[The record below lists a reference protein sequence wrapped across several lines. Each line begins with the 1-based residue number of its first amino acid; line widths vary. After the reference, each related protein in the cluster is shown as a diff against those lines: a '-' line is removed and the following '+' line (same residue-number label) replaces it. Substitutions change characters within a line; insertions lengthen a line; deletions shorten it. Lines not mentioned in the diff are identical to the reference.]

1 MRRRFCYIEKMR
13 ESNKREVPEV
23 RQKGS
28 CMGQKKVLD
37 WQYYS
42 ETAIRSV
49 AEGCVLLRNEGQVL
63 PLKKKEKVAVFGRI
77 QVDYYKSG
85 TGSGG
90 MVNVSHVVGI
100 TEALTESGAVEVNRE
115 LVKVYEDWCME
126 HPFDLGT
133 GWGAEP
139 WSQKEMELSDA
150 LCEKVAAESETA
162 LVILGRTAGEDQDNR
177 AEKGAYFLSDAEE
190 DMLRQVRKYFKKMVV
205 LLNVGGIIDMKFVT
219 EYTPEAVLYVWQG
232 GMLGGVGTAQV
243 LTGQV
248 SPSGKLPDTIAYSIE
263 DYPSHP
269 YFGDRERN
277 FYSEDIYVGYRY
289 FETFAKEKVMYP
301 FGFGLSYTTFSMETK
316 SVSVNKEGVTLEV
329 AVTNTGNV
337 AGKEVVQVY
346 CEAPQGVLGKPA
358 RVLCGYEKTK
368 ELAPQETQV
377 LTVAVKTEEFASF
390 DDLGKTGHKSCFVLE
405 AGEYVFYVGADVRS
419 AKKAAST
426 NVPETC
432 VVSEHEQVLA
442 PERSFPRMVPE
453 KNGDGYCVKFE
464 EVPAVEP
471 QEEARRKA
479 RMPKELAYTGDKG
492 IKLADV
498 ADGKATMDAFIAQF
512 SDENLAC
519 IIRGEGMSSPKVTP
533 GTASTFGGVTE
544 ELAAFGIP
552 CGCCADGPAG
562 IRMDCGTK
570 AFSIPNGTLLAST
583 FNKELI
589 YELFTCFGLEAAYHK
604 VDCML
609 GPGMNLHRHPLNGR
623 NFEYFSE
630 DPYLTGTMAT
640 AELKGFHSAGV
651 TGTIKHFCG
660 NDQESG
666 RHTTDSV
673 ISERALRE
681 IYLKCFEIAVKE
693 GKAKTVMTTYG
704 SLNGVW
710 TAGNYDLA
718 TAILR
723 DDWGFEG
730 MVMTDW
736 WAAINRRNNPVDKR
750 DFAALAMSQND
761 VYMVCS
767 DSLTNDDNV
776 MEALADGSL
785 TRGELQRNAA
795 NICRFLLSTHALK
808 RLCGTED
815 EIARKNYPEEEDEDG
830 ANESYTYDL
839 KEYLEIDMTGV
850 SSKKGGHY
858 TFMLNLEERAKYR
871 FGITGSSKASEL
883 AQMPVTLYFMGTV
896 MDTFTW
902 HGTGGEPVTFTG
914 EYFMT
919 FMPTRVRIAFAQS
932 GIDFHKIV
940 FEKVQ

>member
-1 MRRRFCYIEKMR
+1 
-13 ESNKREVPEV
+13 
-23 RQKGS
+23 
-28 CMGQKKVLD
+28 MGQKKVLD
-37 WQYYS
+37 WQKYS
-42 ETAIRSV
+42 DVAVASV
-49 AEGCVLLRNEGQVL
+49 SEGCVLLRNEEKVL
-63 PLKKKEKVAVFGRI
+63 PFRKGEKVAVFGRI
-77 QVDYYKSG
+77 QLDYYKSG

-90 MVNVSHVVGI
+90 MVNVSRVVGI
-100 TEALTESGAVEVNRE
+100 TEGLIESGAVEVNRN
-115 LVKVYEDWCME
+115 LLKVYEDWCME
-126 HPFDLGT
+126 NPFDLGT

-139 WSQKEMELSDA
+139 WSQKEMPLSDE
-150 LCEKVAAESETA
+150 LCEKTAAESEVA

-177 AEKGAYFLSDAEE
+177 VEKGAYFLSDGE
-190 DMLRQVRKYFKKMVV
+190 DEMLAKVRKHFTKMVV
-205 LLNVGGIIDMKFVT
+205 LLNVGGLIDMSFVIKY
-219 EYTPEAVLYVWQG
+219 EPEAVLYGWQG
-232 GMLGGVGTAQV
+232 GMLGGTGTAQV

-248 SPSGKLPDTIAYSIE
+248 SPSGKLPDTIAYAIE

-269 YFGDRERN
+269 YFGSRERN
-277 FYSEDIYVGYRY
+277 FYCEDIYVGYRY
-289 FETFAKEKVMYP
+289 FETFAKDKVMYP
-301 FGFGLSYTTFSMETK
+301 FGFGLSYTTFSLETELVA
-316 SVSVNKEGVTLEV
+316 SSAAGVDIEV
-329 AVTNTGNV
+329 LVTNTGDV

-346 CEAPQGVLGKPA
+346 VEAPQGLLGKPA
-358 RVLCGYEKTK
+358 RVLCGYGKTK
-368 ELAPQETQV
+368 NLAPQETEQV
-377 LTVAVKTEEFASF
+377 SLVIKEEDMASF
-390 DDLGKTGHKSCFVLE
+390 DDTGKTGYQSCFVME
-405 AGEYVFYVGADVRS
+405 AGNYNIYIGTDVRS
-419 AKKAAST
+419 AELVAT
-426 NVPETC
+426 VTVPETY

-442 PERSFPRMVPE
+442 PDCSFQRMVPE
-453 KNGDGYCVKFE
+453 VNGDGYVVKFE

-471 QEEARRKA
+471 QDTVRRTE
-479 RMPKELAYTGDKG
+479 RMPEEITYTGDKG

-498 ADGKATMDAFIAQF
+498 ADGKASMDEFIAQF

-533 GTASTFGGVTE
+533 GTASTFGGVTD

-552 CGCCADGPAG
+552 CACCADGPAG

-630 DPYLTGTMAT
+630 DPYLTGTMAA

-666 RHTTDSV
+666 RHTSDSV

-681 IYLKCFEIAVKE
+681 IYLKCFEIAVKD
-693 GKAKTVMTTYG
+693 GKAPTIMTTYG

-723 DDWGFEG
+723 DDWGFDG

-736 WAAINRRNNPVDKR
+736 WAAINRRNQPVDKR
-750 DFAALAMSQND
+750 DFAAMAMSQND
-761 VYMVCS
+761 VYMVCT
-767 DSLTNDDNV
+767 DSLTHDDNV

-785 TRGELQRNAA
+785 QRAELQRNAA
-795 NICRFLLSTHALK
+795 NICRFILSTHALK
-808 RLCGTED
+808 RLMGTDDEIERINYQAED
-815 EIARKNYPEEEDEDG
+815 EEDG
-830 ANESYTYDL
+830 SGESSTYNLDDS
-839 KEYLEIDMTGV
+839 LEIDMTGV
-850 SSKKGGHY
+850 QSKKGGSY
-858 TFMLNLEERAKYR
+858 TFMLNLKAPTKYR
-871 FGITGSSKASEL
+871 FTFTASSRASEL

-896 MDTFTW
+896 HDTFTW
-902 HGTGGEPVTFTG
+902 HGTDGEPVSFTG
-914 EYFMT
+914 EYMLT
-919 FMPTRVRIAFAQS
+919 FLPTRVRLAFGQS

-940 FEKVQ
+940 IEKVK

>member
-1 MRRRFCYIEKMR
+1 
-13 ESNKREVPEV
+13 
-23 RQKGS
+23 
-28 CMGQKKVLD
+28 MGQKKVLD
-37 WQYYS
+37 WKHYS
-42 ETAIRSV
+42 ETAVASV
-49 AEGCVLLRNEGQVL
+49 AEGCVLLRNENNVL
-63 PLKKKEKVAVFGRI
+63 PFARGEKVAVFGRI
-77 QVDYYKSG
+77 QLDYYKSG

-100 TEALTESGAVEVNRE
+100 TEGLIDSGAVEVNRE
-115 LVKVYEDWCME
+115 LLAVYEEWCME
-126 HPFDLGT
+126 HPFDLGS

-150 LCEKVAAESETA
+150 LCEKIAAESEVA

-177 AEKGAYFLSDAEE
+177 AEKGAYFLSDEE
-190 DMLRQVRKYFKKMVV
+190 DAMLSQVRKYFKKMVV
-205 LLNVGGIIDMKFVT
+205 LLNVGGLIDMSFVT
-219 EYTPEAVLYVWQG
+219 KYEPEAVLYGWQG
-232 GMLGGVGTAQV
+232 GMLGGTGTAQV

-248 SPSGKLPDTIAYSIE
+248 NPSGKLPDTIAYTIE

-269 YFGDRERN
+269 YFGSRERN
-277 FYSEDIYVGYRY
+277 FYTEDIYVGYRY
-289 FETFAKEKVMYP
+289 FETFAKDKVMYP
-301 FGFGLSYTTFSMETK
+301 FGFGLSYTTFSMETRA
-316 SVSVNKEGVTLEV
+316 VSATKEGVTLEV
-329 AVTNTGNV
+329 AVTNTGDV

-346 CEAPQGVLGKPA
+346 CEAPQGLLGKPA

-377 LTVAVKTEEFASF
+377 LTVTVKTEDIASF
-390 DDLGKTGHKSCFVLE
+390 DDFGKTGHKSCFVLE
-405 AGEYVFYVGADVRS
+405 AGEYNFYVGADVRS
-419 AKKAAST
+419 AKKSAST
-426 NVPETC
+426 NVPETY

-453 KNGDGYCVKFE
+453 VSGDGYVVKFE

-471 QEEARRKA
+471 QDEVRRKE
-479 RMPKELAYTGDKG
+479 RMPKELAYTDDKG

-498 ADGKATMDAFIAQF
+498 ADGKASMDAFIAQF

-570 AFSIPNGTLLAST
+570 AFSIPNGTLIAST

-630 DPYLTGTMAT
+630 DPYLTGTMA
-640 AELKGFHSAGV
+640 ASELKGFHSAGV
-651 TGTIKHFCG
+651 TGTIKHFAG

-681 IYLKCFEIAVKE
+681 VYLKCFEYAVKD
-693 GKAKTVMTTYG
+693 GKAPTIMTTYG

-723 DDWGFEG
+723 DDWGFDG

-736 WAAINRRNNPVDKR
+736 WAAINRRNQPADRN
-750 DFAALAMSQND
+750 DFAAMAMSQND

-767 DSLTNDDNV
+767 DSLTHDDNV

-785 TRGELQRNAA
+785 SRAELQRNAA
-795 NICRFLLSTHALK
+795 NVCRFIMTTHAMK
-808 RLCGTED
+808 RLCGTDDVIER
-815 EIARKNYPEEEDEDG
+815 INYPEEEEDDG
-830 ANESYTYDL
+830 ASESCTYELAD
-839 KEYLEIDMTGV
+839 YLEIDMTGV
-850 SSKKGGHY
+850 QSKKGGGY
-858 TFMLNLEERAKYR
+858 TFMLNLEERAKFR
-871 FGITGSSKASEL
+871 FTITASSKASEL
-883 AQMPVTLYFMGTV
+883 AQMPVTLYFMGTAF
-896 MDTFTW
+896 DTFTW
-902 HGTGGEPVTFTG
+902 HGTNGEPVSFTG
-914 EYFMT
+914 EYFLT
-919 FMPTRVRIAFAQS
+919 FMPTRARLAFGQS
-932 GIDFHKIV
+932 GIDFHKLVI
-940 FEKVQ
+940 EKVK

>member
-1 MRRRFCYIEKMR
+1 
-13 ESNKREVPEV
+13 
-23 RQKGS
+23 
-28 CMGQKKVLD
+28 MGQKKVLD
-37 WQYYS
+37 WQKYS
-42 ETAIRSV
+42 ETAIASV
-49 AEGCVLLRNEGQVL
+49 AEGCVLLRNEGGVL

-77 QVDYYKSG
+77 QLDYYKSG

-100 TEALTESGAVEVNRE
+100 TEALMESGEVEVNRE
-115 LVKVYEDWCME
+115 LLKVYEDWCMG

-162 LVILGRTAGEDQDNR
+162 IVILGRTAGEDQDNR
-177 AEKGAYFLSDAEE
+177 EEKGAYFLSDEE
-190 DMLRQVRKYFKKMVV
+190 NEMLAKVRKHFKKMVV
-205 LLNVGGIIDMKFVT
+205 LLNVGGLIDMKFVT
-219 EYTPEAVLYVWQG
+219 EYQPEAVLYVWQG
-232 GMLGGVGTAQV
+232 GMLGGTGTVQV

-248 SPSGKLPDTIAYSIE
+248 SPSGKMPDTIAYSIE

-301 FGFGLSYTTFSMETK
+301 FGFGLSYTSFSMETK
-316 SVSVNKEGVTLEV
+316 GVSVTKDTVTLEV
-329 AVTNTGNV
+329 AVTNTGDV
-337 AGKEVVQVY
+337 PGKEVVQVY
-346 CEAPQGVLGKPA
+346 CEAPQGLLGKPT

-368 ELAPQETQV
+368 ELAPQETQI
-377 LTVAVKTEEFASF
+377 LTVAVKTEDFASF
-390 DDLGKTGHKSCFVLE
+390 DDFGKTGHKSCFVLE
-405 AGEYVFYVGADVRS
+405 AGEYNFYVGADVRS

-426 NVPETC
+426 NVPETY

-442 PERSFPRMVPE
+442 PDRSFPRMIPE
-453 KNGDGYCVKFE
+453 KNGDGYTVKFE

-471 QEEARRKA
+471 QDEARRLS
-479 RMPKELAYTGDKG
+479 RMPKELVYTGDKG

-693 GKAKTVMTTYG
+693 GKAKTIMTTYG

-761 VYMVCS
+761 VYMVCT

-785 TRGELQRNAA
+785 KRSELQRNAA
-795 NICRFLLSTHALK
+795 NICRFILTTHALK
-808 RLCGTED
+808 RLRGIDD
-815 EIARKNYPEEEDEDG
+815 EMERINYRSEEDEDG

-871 FGITGSSKASEL
+871 FSITGSSAASEL

-919 FMPTRVRIAFAQS
+919 FMPTRVRVAFAQS

>member
-1 MRRRFCYIEKMR
+1 
-13 ESNKREVPEV
+13 
-23 RQKGS
+23 
-28 CMGQKKVLD
+28 MGQKKVLD

-42 ETAIRSV
+42 DTAVAAV
-49 AEGCVLLRNEGQVL
+49 AEGCVLLRNENQVL
-63 PLKKKEKVAVFGRI
+63 PFQQNEKVAVFGRI
-77 QVDYYKSG
+77 QLDYYKSG

-90 MVNVSHVVGI
+90 MVNVSRVVGI
-100 TEALTESGAVEVNRE
+100 TEGLLECGAVEVNRE
-115 LVKVYEDWCME
+115 LLKIYEDWCME
-126 HPFDLGT
+126 NPFDLGT

-139 WSQKEMELSDA
+139 WSQKEMPLSDEI
-150 LCEKVAAESETA
+150 CEKAAAESEVA

-177 AEKGAYFLSDAEE
+177 AEKGAYFLSDGE
-190 DMLRQVRKYFKKMVV
+190 DAMLAAVRKHFKKMVV
-205 LLNVGGIIDMKFVT
+205 LLNVGGLIDMSFVT
-219 EYTPEAVLYVWQG
+219 KYEPEAVLLGWQG

-243 LTGQV
+243 LTGKV

-269 YFGDRERN
+269 YFGSRERN

-289 FETFAKEKVMYP
+289 FETFAKDKVMYP
-301 FGFGLSYTTFSMETK
+301 FDFGLSYTTFSMETK
-316 SVSVNKEGVTLEV
+316 SVEATTDTITFEV
-329 AVTNTGNV
+329 EVTNTGAV

-368 ELAPQETQV
+368 ELACGEAQV
-377 LTVAVKTEEFASF
+377 VTVTVRDEDIASF
-390 DDLGKTGHKSCFVLE
+390 DDFGKTGHKSCFVLE
-405 AGEYVFYVGADVRS
+405 AGEYNFYVGADVRS
-419 AKKAAST
+419 AKKVFST
-426 NVPETC
+426 DVEETYA
-432 VVSEHEQVLA
+432 VSEHEQVLA
-442 PERSFPRMVPE
+442 PERSFPRMIPE
-453 KNGDGYCVKFE
+453 KNGDGYVVKFE

-471 QEEARRKA
+471 QDEARRKA
-479 RMPKELAYTGDKG
+479 RMPKELEYTGDKG
-492 IKLADV
+492 IKLSDV
-498 ADGKATMDAFIAQF
+498 AEGKASMDAFIAQF

-552 CGCCADGPAG
+552 CACCADGPAG

-570 AFSIPNGTLLAST
+570 AFSIPNGTLIAST

-589 YELFTCFGLEAAYHK
+589 TGLFTCFGLEAAYHK

-630 DPYLTGTMAT
+630 DPYLTGTMAA

-666 RHTTDSV
+666 RHTSDSV

-693 GKAKTVMTTYG
+693 GKAPTIMTTYG

-718 TAILR
+718 TAVLR
-723 DDWGFEG
+723 DDWGFDG

-736 WAAINRRNNPVDKR
+736 WAAINRRNQPVDKR

-761 VYMVCS
+761 VYMVCT
-767 DSLTNDDNV
+767 DSLTHDDNV
-776 MEALADGSL
+776 MEALEDGTL

-795 NICRFLLSTHALK
+795 NVCRFILTTHALK
-808 RLCGTED
+808 RLMGTDDEIERINYQAED
-815 EIARKNYPEEEDEDG
+815 EEDG
-830 ANESYTYDL
+830 ANESYTYNLDD
-839 KEYLEIDMTGV
+839 YLEIDMTGV

-858 TFMLNLEERAKYR
+858 TCMLNVAEVTKYR
-871 FGITGSSKASEL
+871 FTITASSKASEL
-883 AQMPVTLYFMGTV
+883 AQMPVTLYFMGTAH
-896 MDTFTW
+896 DTFTW
-902 HGTGGEPVTFTG
+902 HGTNGEPVSFTG
-914 EYFMT
+914 DYFLT
-919 FMPTRVRIAFAQS
+919 FQPTRLRLAFAQS
-932 GIDFHKIV
+932 GVDFHKMII
-940 FEKVQ
+940 EKIK

>member
-1 MRRRFCYIEKMR
+1 
-13 ESNKREVPEV
+13 VPEK
-23 RQKGS
+23 RQKGRS
-28 CMGQKKVLD
+28 MGQKKVLD
-37 WQYYS
+37 WKHYS
-42 ETAIRSV
+42 DTAIASV
-49 AEGCVLLRNEGQVL
+49 AEGVVLLRNENKVL
-63 PLKKKEKVAVFGRI
+63 PFRKGEKVAVFGRI
-77 QVDYYKSG
+77 QLDYYKSG

-100 TEALTESGAVEVNRE
+100 TEGLIESGAVEVNRE
-115 LVKVYEDWCME
+115 LLKTYEDWCME

-139 WSQKEMELSDA
+139 WSQKEMELSDE
-150 LCEKVAAESETA
+150 LCARVAAESAVA

-177 AEKGAYFLSDAEE
+177 AEKGAYFLSDEE
-190 DMLRQVRKYFKKMVV
+190 DAMLAKVRKHFKKMVV
-205 LLNVGGIIDMKFVT
+205 LLNVGGIIDMSFVT
-219 EYTPEAVLYVWQG
+219 TYEPEAVLYGWQG
-232 GMLGGVGTAQV
+232 GMLGGIGTAQV

-277 FYSEDIYVGYRY
+277 VYSEDIYVGYRY
-289 FETFAKEKVMYP
+289 FETFAKDKVMYP
-301 FGFGLSYTTFSMETK
+301 FGFGLSYTTFSLETEL
-316 SVSVNKEGVTLEV
+316 VACTNGGVEVEV
-329 AVTNTGNV
+329 AVTNTGDV
-337 AGKEVVQVY
+337 PGKEVVQVY
-346 CEAPQGVLGKPA
+346 WEAPQGCLGKPA
-358 RVLCGYEKTK
+358 RVLCEYAKTK

-377 LTVAVKTEEFASF
+377 LYMKIRDEDVASF
-390 DDLGKTGHKSCFVLE
+390 DDLGKTGYKSCFVME
-405 AGEYVFYVGADVRS
+405 EGFCNVYVGTDVRS
-419 AKKAAST
+419 AEQVASVT
-426 NVPETC
+426 TVETY

-442 PERSFPRMVPE
+442 PELSFTRMVPE
-453 KNGDGYCVKFE
+453 QDGEGYKVSFE

-471 QEEARRKA
+471 QDEVRRKE

-492 IKLADV
+492 IKLSDV
-498 ADGKATMDAFIAQF
+498 AEGNATMDAFIAQL

-552 CGCCADGPAG
+552 CACCADGPAG

-589 YELFTCFGLEAAYHK
+589 TELFTCFGLEAAYHK

-630 DPYLTGTMAT
+630 DPYLTGTIAA

-666 RHTTDSV
+666 RHTSDSV

-681 IYLKCFEIAVKE
+681 IYLKCFEIAVKD
-693 GKAKTVMTTYG
+693 GKAQTIMTTYG

-723 DDWGFEG
+723 DDWGFDG

-736 WAAINRRNNPVDKR
+736 WAAINRRNQPVDKR

-761 VYMVCS
+761 VYMVCT
-767 DSLTNDDNV
+767 DSLTHDDNV
-776 MEALADGSL
+776 MEALADGTL
-785 TRGELQRNAA
+785 TRAELQRNAA
-795 NICRFLLSTHALK
+795 NICRFILSTHALK
-808 RLCGTED
+808 RLMGTDD
-815 EIARKNYPEEEDEDG
+815 EVERINYQADDEDGG

-839 KEYLEIDMTGV
+839 GDYLEIDMTGI

-858 TFMLNLEERAKYR
+858 TCMLNVAEVTKYR
-871 FGITGSSKASEL
+871 FTVTASSNASEL
-883 AQMPVTLYFMGTV
+883 AQMPVTLYFMGTAH
-896 MDTFTW
+896 DTFTW
-902 HGTGGEPVTFTG
+902 HGTGGEPVSFTG
-914 EYFMT
+914 EYFL
-919 FMPTRVRIAFAQS
+919 FFQPTRLRLAFGQS
-932 GIDFHKIV
+932 GIDFHKLVI
-940 FEKVQ
+940 EKIK

>member
-1 MRRRFCYIEKMR
+1 MD
-13 ESNKREVPEV
+13 NVPGV
-23 RQKGS
+23 RQKGL

-37 WQYYS
+37 WKYYS
-42 ETAIRSV
+42 EKAVASV
-49 AEGCVLLRNEGQVL
+49 AEGCVLLRNENKVL
-63 PLKKKEKVAVFGRI
+63 PFGKGEKVAVFGRI
-77 QVDYYKSG
+77 QLDYYKSG

-100 TEALTESGAVEVNRE
+100 TEGLLESGMVEVNRG
-115 LVKVYEDWCME
+115 LLAVYEDWCME

-150 LCEKVAAESETA
+150 LCEKVAAESEVA
-162 LVILGRTAGEDQDNR
+162 LVIIGRTAGEDQDNR
-177 AEKGAYFLSDAEE
+177 AEKGAYFLSDEE
-190 DMLRQVRKYFKKMVV
+190 DAMLAKVRKHFKKMVV
-205 LLNVGGIIDMKFVT
+205 LLNVGGLIDMSFVT
-219 EYTPEAVLYVWQG
+219 KYEPEAVLYGWQG
-232 GMLGGVGTAQV
+232 GMLGGTGTAQV

-248 SPSGKLPDTIAYSIE
+248 SPSGKLPDTIAYAIE

-269 YFGDRERN
+269 YFGSRERN
-277 FYSEDIYVGYRY
+277 FYTEDIYVGYRY
-289 FETFAKEKVMYP
+289 FETFAKDKVMYP

-316 SVSVNKEGVTLEV
+316 SVSVAKEGVTLEV
-329 AVTNTGNV
+329 AVTNTGD
-337 AGKEVVQVY
+337 ASGKEVVQVY
-346 CEAPQGVLGKPA
+346 CEAPQGLLGKPA

-368 ELAPQETQV
+368 ELAPGETQV
-377 LTVAVKTEEFASF
+377 LTVVVKTEDFASF

-405 AGEYVFYVGADVRS
+405 TGEYIFYVGADVRS

-426 NVPETC
+426 NVPETY

-442 PERSFPRMVPE
+442 PERSYPRMVPE
-453 KNGDGYCVKFE
+453 KDGDGYKVSFE

-471 QEEARRKA
+471 QDEVRRKE

-498 ADGKATMDAFIAQF
+498 ADGKVSMDAFIAQF

-533 GTASTFGGVTE
+533 GTASTFGGVTD

-570 AFSIPNGTLLAST
+570 AFSIPNGTLIAST

-630 DPYLTGTMAT
+630 DPYLTGTMAS

-651 TGTIKHFCG
+651 TGTVKHFCG

-666 RHTTDSV
+666 RHTSDSV

-681 IYLKCFEIAVKE
+681 IYLKCFEIAVKD
-693 GKAKTVMTTYG
+693 GKAQTIMTTYG

-723 DDWGFEG
+723 DDWGFDG

-736 WAAINRRNNPVDKR
+736 WAAINRRNQPVDKR

-761 VYMVCS
+761 VYMVTR
-767 DSLTNDDNV
+767 DSLTHDDNV

-785 TRGELQRNAA
+785 TRAELQRNAA
-795 NICRFLLSTHALK
+795 NICRFILTTHAFK
-808 RLCGTED
+808 RLRGMDDEVERVNYHAED
-815 EIARKNYPEEEDEDG
+815 EEDSAG
-830 ANESYTYDL
+830 GSYTYNLGD
-839 KEYLEIDMTGV
+839 YLEIDLTGV
-850 SSKKGGHY
+850 HSKKGSHH
-858 TFMLNLEERAKYR
+858 TFMLNVEEVTKYR
-871 FGITGSSKASEL
+871 FTFTASSTAGEL

-896 MDTFTW
+896 HDTFTW
-902 HGTGGEPVTFTG
+902 HGTNGEPLSFTG
-914 EYFMT
+914 EYMLT
-919 FMPTRVRIAFAQS
+919 FQPTRVRLAFGQN

-940 FEKVQ
+940 IEKIK

>member
-1 MRRRFCYIEKMR
+1 
-13 ESNKREVPEV
+13 
-23 RQKGS
+23 
-28 CMGQKKVLD
+28 MGQKKVLD
-37 WQYYS
+37 WKYYS
-42 ETAIRSV
+42 ETAVRAV

-63 PLKKKEKVAVFGRI
+63 PLKKDEKVAVFGRI
-77 QVDYYKSG
+77 QLDYYKSG

-100 TEALTESGAVEVNRE
+100 TEALLESGEVEVNRE
-115 LVKVYEDWCME
+115 LLKVYEDWCME

-150 LCEKVAAESETA
+150 LCEKVAAESEVA
-162 LVILGRTAGEDQDNR
+162 LVIIGRTAGEDQDNR
-177 AEKGAYFLSDAEE
+177 AEKGAYFLSEEE
-190 DMLRQVRKYFKKMVV
+190 DAMLRQVRKHFKKMVV
-205 LLNVGGIIDMKFVT
+205 LLNVGGLIDMSFVT
-219 EYTPEAVLYVWQG
+219 NYAPEAVLYVWQG
-232 GMLGGVGTAQV
+232 GMLGGTGTAQV

-248 SPSGKLPDTIAYSIE
+248 SPSGKMPDTVAYTIE

-269 YFGDRERN
+269 YFGNRERN

-289 FETFAKEKVMYP
+289 FETFAKDKVMYP

-329 AVTNTGNV
+329 VVTNTGDV
-337 AGKEVVQVY
+337 EGQEVVQVY

-368 ELAPQETQV
+368 ELAPQETQM
-377 LTVAVKTEEFASF
+377 LKVAVRTEDFASF
-390 DDLGKTGHKSCFVLE
+390 DDLGKTGYKSCFVLE
-405 AGEYVFYVGADVRS
+405 AGEYIFYVGADVRS

-426 NVPETC
+426 NVPETY
-432 VVSEHEQVLA
+432 VVSGHEQVLA
-442 PERSFPRMVPE
+442 PERGFERMIPE
-453 KNGDGYCVKFE
+453 KNGNGYTVKFE
-464 EVPAVEP
+464 TVPAVEP
-471 QEEARRKA
+471 QDEVRRKA
-479 RMPKELAYTGDKG
+479 RMPKEIAFTGDKG

-498 ADGKATMDAFIAQF
+498 AEGKASMDAFIAQF
-512 SDENLAC
+512 TDENLAC

-533 GTASTFGGVTE
+533 GTASTFGGVTD

-570 AFSIPNGTLLAST
+570 AFSIPNGTLLAAT

-630 DPYLTGTMAT
+630 DPYLTGTMAAT
-640 AELKGFHSAGV
+640 ELKGFHSAGV

-681 IYLKCFEIAVKE
+681 IYLKCFEIAVKD
-693 GKAKTVMTTYG
+693 GKAPTIMTTYG
-704 SLNGVW
+704 CLNGVW

-736 WAAINRRNNPVDKR
+736 WAAINRRNQPVDKR
-750 DFAALAMSQND
+750 DFAAMAMSQND
-761 VYMVCS
+761 VYMVCA
-767 DSLTNDDNV
+767 DSLTHDDNV

-785 TRGELQRNAA
+785 QRAELQRNAA
-795 NICRFLLSTHALK
+795 NICGFVMKTHAMK
-808 RLCGTED
+808 RLMGTDDVIE
-815 EIARKNYPEEEDEDG
+815 RVNYQSDEEEDG
-830 ANESYTYDL
+830 AGESYTYDL
-839 KEYLEIDMTGV
+839 AEYLEIDMEGV

-858 TFMLNLEERAKYR
+858 TFMLNLEERANYR
-871 FGITGSSKASEL
+871 FTFTASSKASEL
-883 AQMPVTLYFMGTV
+883 AQMPVTLYFMGTAH
-896 MDTFTW
+896 DTFTW
-902 HGTGGEPVTFTG
+902 HGTNGEPVSFTG
-914 EYFMT
+914 EYFLT
-919 FMPTRVRIAFAQS
+919 FMPTRVRLNFAQS
-932 GIDFHKIV
+932 GIEFHKIV
-940 FEKVQ
+940 IEKVR

>member
-1 MRRRFCYIEKMR
+1 
-13 ESNKREVPEV
+13 
-23 RQKGS
+23 
-28 CMGQKKVLD
+28 MGQKKVLD
-37 WQYYS
+37 WKHYS
-42 ETAIRSV
+42 ETAVASV
-49 AEGCVLLRNEGQVL
+49 AEGCVLLRNENNVL
-63 PLKKKEKVAVFGRI
+63 PFARGEKVAVFGRI
-77 QVDYYKSG
+77 QLDYYKSG

-100 TEALTESGAVEVNRE
+100 TEGLIDSGAVEVNRE
-115 LVKVYEDWCME
+115 LLAVYEEWCME
-126 HPFDLGT
+126 HPFDLGS

-150 LCEKVAAESETA
+150 LCEKIAAESEVA

-177 AEKGAYFLSDAEE
+177 AEKGAYFLSDEE
-190 DMLRQVRKYFKKMVV
+190 DAMLSQVRKYFKKMVV
-205 LLNVGGIIDMKFVT
+205 LLNVGGLIDMSFVT
-219 EYTPEAVLYVWQG
+219 KYEPEAVLYGWQG
-232 GMLGGVGTAQV
+232 GMLGGTGTAQV

-248 SPSGKLPDTIAYSIE
+248 NPSGKLPDTIAYTIE

-269 YFGDRERN
+269 YFGSRERN
-277 FYSEDIYVGYRY
+277 FYTEDIYVGYRY
-289 FETFAKEKVMYP
+289 FETFAKDKVMYP
-301 FGFGLSYTTFSMETK
+301 FGFGLSYTTFSMETRA
-316 SVSVNKEGVTLEV
+316 VSATKEGVTLEV
-329 AVTNTGNV
+329 AVTNTGDV

-346 CEAPQGVLGKPA
+346 CEAPQGLLGKPA

-377 LTVAVKTEEFASF
+377 LTVTVKTEDIASF
-390 DDLGKTGHKSCFVLE
+390 DDFGKTGHKSCFVLE
-405 AGEYVFYVGADVRS
+405 AGEYNFYVGADVRS
-419 AKKAAST
+419 AKKSAST
-426 NVPETC
+426 NVPETY

-453 KNGDGYCVKFE
+453 VSGDGYVVKFE

-471 QEEARRKA
+471 QDEVRRKE
-479 RMPKELAYTGDKG
+479 RMPKELAYTDDKG

-498 ADGKATMDAFIAQF
+498 ADGKASMDAFIAQF

-570 AFSIPNGTLLAST
+570 AFSIPNGTLIAST

-630 DPYLTGTMAT
+630 DPYLTGTMAA
-640 AELKGFHSAGV
+640 AELKGFHSVGV
-651 TGTIKHFCG
+651 TGTVKHFCG

-681 IYLKCFEIAVKE
+681 VYLKCFEIAVKD
-693 GKAKTVMTTYG
+693 GKAPTIMTTYG

-710 TAGNYDLA
+710 TAGSYDLA

-736 WAAINRRNNPVDKR
+736 WAAINRRNQPVDKR
-750 DFAALAMSQND
+750 DFAAMAMSQND

-767 DSLTNDDNV
+767 DSLTHDDNV

-785 TRGELQRNAA
+785 SRAELQRNAA
-795 NICRFLLSTHALK
+795 NICGFILRTHALK
-808 RLCGTED
+808 RLMGTDD
-815 EIARKNYPEEEDEDG
+815 EIERINYGAEDDEDG
-830 ANESYTYDL
+830 SSESYTYNLEDF
-839 KEYLEIDMTGV
+839 LEIDMTGV
-850 SSKKGGHY
+850 QSKKGGSY
-858 TFMLNLEERAKYR
+858 TFMLNMKEPAKYR
-871 FGITGSSKASEL
+871 FTVVASSTASEL
-883 AQMPVTLYFMGTV
+883 AQMPVTMYVMGTV
-896 MDTFTW
+896 FDTFTW
-902 HGTGGEPVTFTG
+902 HGTNGEPVSFTG
-914 EYFMT
+914 EYMFT
-919 FMPTRVRIAFAQS
+919 FLPTRVRLAFGQS
-932 GIDFHKIV
+932 GIDFHKLVIERV
-940 FEKVQ
+940 K

>member
-1 MRRRFCYIEKMR
+1 
-13 ESNKREVPEV
+13 
-23 RQKGS
+23 
-28 CMGQKKVLD
+28 MGQKKVLD

-77 QVDYYKSG
+77 QLDYYKSG

-100 TEALTESGAVEVNRE
+100 TEALAESGAVEVNRE

-177 AEKGAYFLSDAEE
+177 AEKGAYFLSDEE
-190 DMLRQVRKYFKKMVV
+190 NEMLAKVRKHFKKMVV
-205 LLNVGGIIDMKFVT
+205 ILNVGGIIDMSFVT
-219 EYTPEAVLYVWQG
+219 TYEPEAVLYVWQG

-248 SPSGKLPDTIAYSIE
+248 SPSGKLPDTVAYAIE

-289 FETFAKEKVMYP
+289 FETFAKDKVMYP

-377 LTVAVKTEEFASF
+377 LTVAVRTEEFASF
-390 DDLGKTGHKSCFVLE
+390 DDFGKTGHKSCFVLE
-405 AGEYVFYVGADVRS
+405 AGEYIFYVGADVRS

-426 NVPETC
+426 NVPEIC

-442 PERSFPRMVPE
+442 PERSFLRMVPE
-453 KNGDGYCVKFE
+453 KNGDGYCVRFE
-464 EVPAVEP
+464 EVPATEP

-681 IYLKCFEIAVKE
+681 IYLKCFELAVKE
-693 GKAKTVMTTYG
+693 GKAKTIMTTYG

-718 TAILR
+718 TAVLR
-723 DDWGFEG
+723 DDWGFDG

-871 FGITGSSKASEL
+871 FSITGSSNASEL

>member
-1 MRRRFCYIEKMR
+1 
-13 ESNKREVPEV
+13 
-23 RQKGS
+23 
-28 CMGQKKVLD
+28 MGQQKVLD
-37 WQYYS
+37 WQKYA
-42 ETAIRSV
+42 ETAVASV
-49 AEGCVLLRNEGQVL
+49 AEGIVLLRNEGKVL
-63 PLKKKEKVAVFGRI
+63 PFRKGEKVAVFGRI
-77 QVDYYKSG
+77 QLDYYKSG

-100 TEALTESGAVEVNRE
+100 TEGLMESGLVEVNSN
-115 LVKVYEDWCME
+115 LLKTYEDWCME

-150 LCEKVAAESETA
+150 LCEKAAAESEVA

-177 AEKGAYFLSDAEE
+177 AEKGAYYLSDEE
-190 DMLRQVRKYFKKMVV
+190 DAMLAKVRKHFKKLVV
-205 LLNVGGIIDMKFVT
+205 LLNVGGLIDMSFVT
-219 EYTPEAVLYVWQG
+219 KYEPEAVLYGWQG
-232 GMLGGVGTAQV
+232 GMLGGTGTAQV

-248 SPSGKLPDTIAYSIE
+248 SPSGKLPDTIAYTIE
-263 DYPSHP
+263 DYPSHSN
-269 YFGDRERN
+269 FGSRERN
-277 FYSEDIYVGYRY
+277 VYAEDIYVGYRY
-289 FETFAKEKVMYP
+289 FETFAKDRVMYP

-316 SVSVNKEGVTLEV
+316 SVVAAKEGVTLEV
-329 AVTNTGNV
+329 AVTNTGD
-337 AGKEVVQVY
+337 ATGKEVVQVY

-368 ELAPQETQV
+368 ELAPGEAQV
-377 LTVAVKTEEFASF
+377 LTVAVRTEDFASF

-405 AGEYVFYVGADVRS
+405 AGEYNFYVGADVRS

-426 NVPETC
+426 NVPVTY

-442 PERSFPRMVPE
+442 PERSYERMIPE
-453 KNGDGYCVKFE
+453 KTGDGYAVKFE

-471 QEEARRKA
+471 LDEVRRKE
-479 RMPKELAYTGDKG
+479 RMPKELAYTGDLG

-498 ADGKATMDAFIAQF
+498 ADGKATMDAFVAQF

-533 GTASTFGGVTE
+533 GTASTFGGVTD
-544 ELAAFGIP
+544 ELLAFGIP

-630 DPYLTGTMAT
+630 DPYLTGTMAS
-640 AELKGFHSAGV
+640 AELCGFHTAGV

-666 RHTTDSV
+666 RHTSDSV

-693 GKAKTVMTTYG
+693 GKAQTIMTTYG
-704 SLNGVW
+704 CLNGVW

-723 DDWGFEG
+723 DDWGFDG

-736 WAAINRRNNPVDKR
+736 WAAINRRNHPVDKR

-761 VYMVCS
+761 VYMVCT
-767 DSLTNDDNV
+767 DSLTHDDNV
-776 MEALADGSL
+776 MEALADGTL
-785 TRGELQRNAA
+785 TRAELQRNAA
-795 NICRFLLSTHALK
+795 NICRFILRTHALK
-808 RLCGTED
+808 RLRGTDD
-815 EIARKNYPEEEDEDG
+815 EIVRANYPEEEEEDG
-830 ANESYTYDL
+830 ANGSYTYNLGD
-839 KEYLEIDMTGV
+839 YLEIDLDGV
-850 SSKKGGHY
+850 HSKKGSHH
-858 TFMLNLEERAKYR
+858 TFMLNVAEVTKYR
-871 FGITGSSKASEL
+871 FTITASSTASEL
-883 AQMPVTLYFMGTV
+883 AQMPVTLYFMGTPH
-896 MDTFTW
+896 DTFTW
-902 HGTGGEPVTFTG
+902 HGTNGEPVSFTG
-914 EYFMT
+914 EYMLT
-919 FMPTRVRIAFAQS
+919 FQPTRVRLAFAQS

-940 FEKVQ
+940 IEKVK

>member
-1 MRRRFCYIEKMR
+1 
-13 ESNKREVPEV
+13 
-23 RQKGS
+23 
-28 CMGQKKVLD
+28 MGQKRVLD

-42 ETAIRSV
+42 EKAIASV
-49 AEGCVLLRNEGQVL
+49 AEGCVLLRNEGKVL
-63 PLKKKEKVAVFGRI
+63 PFRKGEKVAVFGRI
-77 QVDYYKSG
+77 QLDYYKSG

-90 MVNVSHVVGI
+90 MVNVSRVVGI
-100 TEALTESGAVEVNRE
+100 TEGLLESGEVEVNRD
-115 LVKVYEDWCME
+115 LLKVYEDWCME

-139 WSQKEMELSDA
+139 WSQKEMPLSDE
-150 LCEKVAAESETA
+150 LCEKTAAESEVA

-177 AEKGAYFLSDAEE
+177 AEKGAYFLSDGE
-190 DMLRQVRKYFKKMVV
+190 DGMLAKVRKYFKKMVV
-205 LLNVGGIIDMKFVT
+205 LLNVGGLIDMGFVT
-219 EYTPEAVLYVWQG
+219 KYEPEAVLYCWQG
-232 GMLGGVGTAQV
+232 GMLGGTGTAQV

-248 SPSGKLPDTIAYSIE
+248 SPSGKLPDTIAYTIE

-269 YFGDRERN
+269 YFGSRERN
-277 FYSEDIYVGYRY
+277 FYTEDIYVGYRY
-289 FETFAKEKVMYP
+289 FETFAKDKVMYP
-301 FGFGLSYTTFSMETK
+301 FGFGLSYTTFSVETK
-316 SVSVNKEGVTLEV
+316 SVTVAKEGVTLEV
-329 AVTNTGNV
+329 TVTNTGDA

-346 CEAPQGVLGKPA
+346 CEAPQGLLGKPA

-368 ELAPQETQV
+368 ELAPKETQV
-377 LTVAVKTEEFASF
+377 LTVAVKTEDVASF
-390 DDLGKTGHKSCFVLE
+390 DDFGKTGHKSCFVLE
-405 AGEYVFYVGADVRS
+405 AGEYIFYVGMDVRS
-419 AKKAAST
+419 AKKVASI
-426 NVPETC
+426 NVPETY
-432 VVSEHEQVLA
+432 VVSGHEQVLA
-442 PERSFPRMVPE
+442 PDRSFTRMLPE
-453 KNGDGYCVKFE
+453 KDGDGYKVCFE

-471 QEEARRKA
+471 LDSVRRSE
-479 RMPKELAYTGDKG
+479 RMPQELVYTGDKG
-492 IKLADV
+492 IKLVDV
-498 ADGKATMDAFIAQF
+498 ADGKATMDEFIAQL

-552 CGCCADGPAG
+552 CACCADGPAG

-589 YELFTCFGLEAAYHK
+589 TELFTCFGLEAAYHK

-630 DPYLTGTMAT
+630 DPYLTGTMAA

-666 RHTTDSV
+666 RHTSDSV

-681 IYLKCFEIAVKE
+681 IYLKCFEIAVKD
-693 GKAKTVMTTYG
+693 GKAPTIMTTYG

-723 DDWGFEG
+723 DDWGFDG

-736 WAAINRRNNPVDKR
+736 WAAINRRNQSVDKR
-750 DFAALAMSQND
+750 DFAAMAMSQND
-761 VYMVCS
+761 VYMVCT
-767 DSLTNDDNV
+767 DSLTHDDNV

-785 TRGELQRNAA
+785 KRAELQRNAA
-795 NICRFLLSTHALK
+795 NICRFILSTHALK
-808 RLCGTED
+808 RLQGTDDEIERINYRAED
-815 EIARKNYPEEEDEDG
+815 EEDG
-830 ANESYTYDL
+830 SSESYTYNLDD
-839 KEYLEIDMTGV
+839 YLEIDMTGV
-850 SSKKGGHY
+850 QSKKGGSY
-858 TFMLNLEERAKYR
+858 TFMLNLKEPTKYR
-871 FGITGSSKASEL
+871 FTFTASSVASEL

-896 MDTFTW
+896 HDTFTW
-902 HGTGGEPVTFTG
+902 HGTNGESMSFTG
-914 EYFMT
+914 EYMLT
-919 FMPTRVRIAFAQS
+919 FLPTRVRLAFAQS
-932 GIDFHKIV
+932 GIDFQNIV
-940 FEKVQ
+940 IEKVK

>member
-1 MRRRFCYIEKMR
+1 
-13 ESNKREVPEV
+13 
-23 RQKGS
+23 
-28 CMGQKKVLD
+28 MGQKKVLD

-42 ETAIRSV
+42 DKAIASV
-49 AEGCVLLRNEGQVL
+49 AEGCVLLRNEGKVL
-63 PLKKKEKVAVFGRI
+63 PFRKGEKVAVFGRI
-77 QVDYYKSG
+77 QLDYYKSG

-90 MVNVSHVVGI
+90 MVNVSRVVGI
-100 TEALTESGAVEVNRE
+100 TEGLMESGAVEVNRE
-115 LVKVYEDWCME
+115 LLKIYEDWCME
-126 HPFDLGT
+126 NPFDLGT

-139 WSQKEMELSDA
+139 WSQKEMPLSDE
-150 LCEKVAAESETA
+150 LCEKTAEESETA

-177 AEKGAYFLSDAEE
+177 AEKGAYFLSDGEE
-190 DMLRQVRKYFKKMVV
+190 EMLAKVRKHFKKMVV
-205 LLNVGGIIDMKFVT
+205 LLNVGGLIDMSFVT
-219 EYTPEAVLYVWQG
+219 KYEPEAVLYGWQG
-232 GMLGGVGTAQV
+232 GMLGGIGTAQV

-248 SPSGKLPDTIAYSIE
+248 NPSGKLPDTIAYTIE

-269 YFGDRERN
+269 YFGSRERN

-289 FETFAKEKVMYP
+289 FETFAKDRVMYP
-301 FGFGLSYTTFSMETK
+301 FGFGLSYTTFSMETRLI
-316 SVSVNKEGVTLEV
+316 SVTKDLVRLEV
-329 AVTNTGNV
+329 AVTNTGDV

-368 ELAPQETQV
+368 ELAPKETQV
-377 LTVAVKTEEFASF
+377 VSVTIKPSDVASF
-390 DDLGKTGHKSCFVLE
+390 DDSGKTGHKSCFVLE
-405 AGEYVFYVGADVRS
+405 PGEYFLYVGSDVRS

-426 NVPETC
+426 TVSR
-432 VVSEHEQVLA
+432 VFVMSEHEQVLA
-442 PERSFPRMVPE
+442 PDRSFSRMVPAQ
-453 KNGDGYCVKFE
+453 NGDGYAVKFE

-471 QEEARRKA
+471 QDEARRLS
-479 RMPKELAYTGDKG
+479 RMPKEIAYTGDKG
-492 IKLADV
+492 IKLSDV
-498 ADGKATMDAFIAQF
+498 AEGKATMDAFIAQF

-552 CGCCADGPAG
+552 CACCADGPAG

-630 DPYLTGTMAT
+630 DPYLTGTMAA

-651 TGTIKHFCG
+651 TGTVKHFCG

-681 IYLKCFEIAVKE
+681 VYLKCFEIAVKE
-693 GKAKTVMTTYG
+693 GGASTIMTTYG

-710 TAGNYDLA
+710 TAGSYDLA

-723 DDWGFEG
+723 DDWGFDG

-736 WAAINRRNNPVDKR
+736 WAAINRRNQLVDRR
-750 DFAALAMSQND
+750 DFAAMAMSQND
-761 VYMVCS
+761 VYMVCT
-767 DSLTNDDNV
+767 DSLTHDDNV
-776 MEALADGSL
+776 MEALAEGSL
-785 TRGELQRNAA
+785 KRGELQRNAA
-795 NICRFLLSTHALK
+795 NICGFILSTHALK
-808 RLCGTED
+808 RLMGTDDVIE
-815 EIARKNYPEEEDEDG
+815 RVNYRDEDDDDG
-830 ANESYTYDL
+830 AKESCTYDL
-839 KEYLEIDMTGV
+839 TDTLEIDMTGV
-850 SSKKGGHY
+850 QSRKGGSY
-858 TFMLNLEERAKYR
+858 TFMLNLEERAKFR
-871 FGITGSSKASEL
+871 FTITASSKASEL
-883 AQMPVTLYFMGTV
+883 AQMPVTLYFMGTAH
-896 MDTFTW
+896 DTFTW
-902 HGTGGEPVTFTG
+902 HGTDGDPVSFTG
-914 EYFMT
+914 EYFLT
-919 FMPTRVRIAFAQS
+919 FMPTRVRLAFGQS

-940 FEKVQ
+940 IEKVK

>member
-1 MRRRFCYIEKMR
+1 
-13 ESNKREVPEV
+13 
-23 RQKGS
+23 
-28 CMGQKKVLD
+28 MGQKMVLD
-37 WQYYS
+37 WKHYS
-42 ETAIRSV
+42 ETAVQSI
-49 AEGCVLLRNEGQVL
+49 AEGIVLLRNEGQVL
-63 PLKKKEKVAVFGRI
+63 PFRKDEKVAVFGRI
-77 QVDYYKSG
+77 QLDYYKSG

-100 TEALTESGAVEVNRE
+100 TEGLIESGMVEVNRE
-115 LVKVYEDWCME
+115 LLKVYEDWCME

-150 LCEKVAAESETA
+150 LCEKVAAASEVA
-162 LVILGRTAGEDQDNR
+162 LVIIGRTAGEDQDNR
-177 AEKGAYFLSDAEE
+177 AEKGAYYLSDEE
-190 DMLRQVRKYFKKMVV
+190 DAMLAAVRKHFKKMVV
-205 LLNVGGIIDMKFVT
+205 LLNVGGIIDMSFVT
-219 EYTPEAVLYVWQG
+219 KYEPEAVLYGWQG
-232 GMLGGVGTAQV
+232 GMLGGTGTAQV

-248 SPSGKLPDTIAYSIE
+248 SPSGKLPDTIAYAIE

-269 YFGDRERN
+269 YFGSRERN

-289 FETFAKEKVMYP
+289 FETFAKDKVMYP
-301 FGFGLSYTTFSMETK
+301 FGFGLSYTTFSLETELVA
-316 SVSVNKEGVTLEV
+316 STVGGVDIEVS
-329 AVTNTGNV
+329 VTNTGNV
-337 AGKEVVQVY
+337 SGKEVVQVY
-346 CEAPQGVLGKPA
+346 VEAPQGSLGKPA
-358 RVLCGYEKTK
+358 RVLCEYGKTK
-368 ELAPQETQV
+368 ELAPQETQM
-377 LTVAVKTEEFASF
+377 LCMKIKEEDMASF
-390 DDLGKTGHKSCFVLE
+390 DDLGKTGHKSCFVIE
-405 AGEYVFYVGADVRS
+405 AGEYNIYIGTDVRS
-419 AKKAAST
+419 AEKVAT
-426 NVPETC
+426 VVVPETY

-442 PERSFPRMVPE
+442 PERAFPRMVPE
-453 KNGDGYCVKFE
+453 KNGDSYAVKFE

-471 QEEARRKA
+471 QDEVRRLS
-479 RMPKELAYTGDKG
+479 RMPKEIAYTGDQG

-498 ADGKATMDAFIAQF
+498 AEGKASMDAFIAQF

-533 GTASTFGGVTE
+533 GTASTFGGVTD

-552 CGCCADGPAG
+552 CACCADGPAG

-630 DPYLTGTMAT
+630 DPYLTGTMA
-640 AELKGFHSAGV
+640 ASELKGFHSAGV

-681 IYLKCFEIAVKE
+681 VYLKCFEIAVKD
-693 GKAKTVMTTYG
+693 GKAPTIMTTYG

-718 TAILR
+718 TSVLR
-723 DDWGFEG
+723 DDWGFKG
-730 MVMTDW
+730 VVMTDW
-736 WAAINRRNNPVDKR
+736 WAAINRRNQPVDKR

-767 DSLTNDDNV
+767 DSLTHDDNV

-785 TRGELQRNAA
+785 SRAELQRNAA
-795 NICRFLLSTHALK
+795 NICGFIMTTHAMK
-808 RLCGTED
+808 RVQETDDVIERINYQAED
-815 EIARKNYPEEEDEDG
+815 EEDG
-830 ANESYTYDL
+830 VNESYSYNL
-839 KEYLEIDMTGV
+839 EEYLEIDMTGI

-858 TFMLNLEERAKYR
+858 TCMLNIGEPSKYR
-871 FGITGSSKASEL
+871 FTFTASSEAGEL

-896 MDTFTW
+896 HDTFTW
-902 HGTGGEPVTFTG
+902 HGTKGEAVSFTG
-914 EYFMT
+914 EYMLT
-919 FMPTRVRIAFAQS
+919 FLPTRMRLAFGQS
-932 GIDFHKIV
+932 GIDFKKIV
-940 FEKVQ
+940 IEKVK

>member
-1 MRRRFCYIEKMR
+1 
-13 ESNKREVPEV
+13 
-23 RQKGS
+23 
-28 CMGQKKVLD
+28 MGQKKVLD
-37 WQYYS
+37 WKYYS
-42 ETAIRSV
+42 EKAVQSV
-49 AEGCVLLRNEGQVL
+49 AEGCVLLRNEGKVL
-63 PLKKKEKVAVFGRI
+63 PFRKGEKVAVFGRI
-77 QVDYYKSG
+77 QLDYYKSG

-100 TEALTESGAVEVNRE
+100 TEGLIESGAVEVNRE
-115 LVKVYEDWCME
+115 LLKVYEDWCME

-139 WSQKEMELSDA
+139 WSQKEMELSDE
-150 LCEKVAAESETA
+150 LCVRVAAESEVA

-177 AEKGAYFLSDAEE
+177 AEKGAYYLSDEE
-190 DMLRQVRKYFKKMVV
+190 DAMLAKVRKHFKKMVV
-205 LLNVGGIIDMKFVT
+205 LLNVGGIIDMSFVT
-219 EYTPEAVLYVWQG
+219 TYEPEAVLYGWQG
-232 GMLGGVGTAQV
+232 GMLGGIGTAQV

-248 SPSGKLPDTIAYSIE
+248 SPSGKLPDTIAYSVE

-289 FETFAKEKVMYP
+289 FETFAKDKVMYP
-301 FGFGLSYTTFSMETK
+301 FGFGLSYTTFSLNTELVACT
-316 SVSVNKEGVTLEV
+316 NGGVDVEV
-329 AVTNTGNV
+329 AVTNTGDV
-337 AGKEVVQVY
+337 PGKEVVQVY
-346 CEAPQGVLGKPA
+346 WEAPQGCLGKPA
-358 RVLCGYEKTK
+358 RVLCEYAKTK

-377 LTVAVKTEEFASF
+377 LYMKIREEDVASF
-390 DDLGKTGHKSCFVLE
+390 DDSGKTGYKSCFVME
-405 AGEYVFYVGADVRS
+405 EGFCNVYVGTDVRS
-419 AKKAAST
+419 AEKVASVT
-426 NVPETC
+426 TVETY

-442 PERSFPRMVPE
+442 SERSFNRMVPE
-453 KNGDGYCVKFE
+453 QDGDGYKVSFE

-471 QEEARRKA
+471 QDEVRRKE

-492 IKLADV
+492 IKLSDV
-498 ADGKATMDAFIAQF
+498 AEGKATMDAFIAQL

-552 CGCCADGPAG
+552 CACCADGPAG

-589 YELFTCFGLEAAYHK
+589 TELFTCFGLEVAYHK

-630 DPYLTGTMAT
+630 DPYLTGTMAA

-666 RHTTDSV
+666 RHTSDSV

-681 IYLKCFEIAVKE
+681 IYLKCFEIAVKD
-693 GKAKTVMTTYG
+693 GKAPTIMTTYG

-723 DDWGFEG
+723 DDWGFDG

-736 WAAINRRNNPVDKR
+736 WAAINRRNQPVDRR

-761 VYMVCS
+761 VYMVCT
-767 DSLTNDDNV
+767 DSLTHDDNV
-776 MEALADGSL
+776 MEALADGTL
-785 TRGELQRNAA
+785 TRAELQRNAA
-795 NICRFLLSTHALK
+795 NICRFILSTHALK
-808 RLCGTED
+808 RLMGTDDEVERINYQAED
-815 EIARKNYPEEEDEDG
+815 EEDG
-830 ANESYTYDL
+830 VNESYTYDL
-839 KEYLEIDMTGV
+839 DDYLEIDMTGI

-858 TFMLNLEERAKYR
+858 TCMLNVAEVTKYR
-871 FGITGSSKASEL
+871 FTITASSQASEL
-883 AQMPVTLYFMGTV
+883 AQMPVTLYFMGTAH
-896 MDTFTW
+896 DTFTW
-902 HGTGGEPVTFTG
+902 HGTGGEPVSFTG
-914 EYFMT
+914 EYFLT
-919 FMPTRVRIAFAQS
+919 FQPTRLRLAFGQS
-932 GIDFHKIV
+932 GVDFHKLVI
-940 FEKVQ
+940 EKIK

>member
-1 MRRRFCYIEKMR
+1 
-13 ESNKREVPEV
+13 
-23 RQKGS
+23 
-28 CMGQKKVLD
+28 MGQKKVLD

-77 QVDYYKSG
+77 QLDYYKSG

-243 LTGQV
+243 LTGRV

-289 FETFAKEKVMYP
+289 FETFAKDKVMYP

-358 RVLCGYEKTK
+358 RVFCGYEKTK

-405 AGEYVFYVGADVRS
+405 AGEYVFYVGTDVRS

-426 NVPETC
+426 NVPETY

-479 RMPKELAYTGDKG
+479 RMPKELAYPGDKG

-640 AELKGFHSAGV
+640 ADLKGFHSAGV

-681 IYLKCFEIAVKE
+681 IYLKCFEIAVKD

-718 TAILR
+718 TSILR

-736 WAAINRRNNPVDKR
+736 WAAINRRNRPVDKR

-871 FGITGSSKASEL
+871 FSITGSSKASEL

>member
-1 MRRRFCYIEKMR
+1 MD
-13 ESNKREVPEV
+13 NVPGV
-23 RQKGS
+23 RQKGL

-42 ETAIRSV
+42 EKAVQAVT
-49 AEGCVLLRNEGQVL
+49 EGCVLLRNENKVL
-63 PLKKKEKVAVFGRI
+63 PFKKEEKVAVFGRI
-77 QVDYYKSG
+77 QLDYYKSG

-100 TEALTESGAVEVNRE
+100 TEGLLESGMVEVNRG
-115 LVKVYEDWCME
+115 LLAVYEDWCME

-150 LCEKVAAESETA
+150 LCEKAAAESEVA

-177 AEKGAYFLSDAEE
+177 AEKGAYFLSDEE
-190 DMLRQVRKYFKKMVV
+190 DAMLAKVRKHFKKIVV
-205 LLNVGGIIDMKFVT
+205 LLNVGGLIDMSFVT
-219 EYTPEAVLYVWQG
+219 KYEPEAVLYGWQG
-232 GMLGGVGTAQV
+232 GMLGGTGTAQV

-248 SPSGKLPDTIAYSIE
+248 SPSGKLPDTIAYAIE

-269 YFGDRERN
+269 YFGSRERN
-277 FYSEDIYVGYRY
+277 FYTEDIYVGYRY
-289 FETFAKEKVMYP
+289 FETFAKDKVMYP

-316 SVSVNKEGVTLEV
+316 SVSVAKEGVTLEV
-329 AVTNTGNV
+329 AVTNTGD
-337 AGKEVVQVY
+337 ASGKEVVQVY
-346 CEAPQGVLGKPA
+346 CEAPQGLLGKPA
-358 RVLCGYEKTK
+358 RVLCGFEKTK
-368 ELAPQETQV
+368 ELAPGETQV
-377 LTVAVKTEEFASF
+377 LAVVVKAEDFASF

-405 AGEYVFYVGADVRS
+405 TGEYIFYVGADVRS

-426 NVPETC
+426 NVPETY

-442 PERSFPRMVPE
+442 PERSYPRMVPE
-453 KNGDGYCVKFE
+453 KDGDGYKVSFE

-471 QEEARRKA
+471 QDEVRRKE

-498 ADGKATMDAFIAQF
+498 ADGKASMDAFIAQF

-533 GTASTFGGVTE
+533 GTASTFGGVTD
-544 ELAAFGIP
+544 ELLAFGIP

-630 DPYLTGTMAT
+630 DPYLTGTMAS

-651 TGTIKHFCG
+651 TGTVKHFCG

-666 RHTTDSV
+666 RHTSDSV

-681 IYLKCFEIAVKE
+681 IYLKCFEIAVKD
-693 GKAKTVMTTYG
+693 GKAQTIMTTYG

-723 DDWGFEG
+723 DDWGFDG

-736 WAAINRRNNPVDKR
+736 WAAINRRNQPVDKR

-761 VYMVCS
+761 VYMVTR
-767 DSLTNDDNV
+767 DSLTHDDNV

-785 TRGELQRNAA
+785 TRAELQRNAA
-795 NICRFLLSTHALK
+795 NICRFILTTHAFK
-808 RLCGTED
+808 RLRGMDDEVERVNYHAED
-815 EIARKNYPEEEDEDG
+815 EEDG
-830 ANESYTYDL
+830 VNGSYTYNLGD
-839 KEYLEIDMTGV
+839 YLEIDLTGV
-850 SSKKGGHY
+850 HSKKGGHH
-858 TFMLNLEERAKYR
+858 TFMLNVEEVTKYR
-871 FGITGSSKASEL
+871 FTFTASSMAGEL
-883 AQMPVTLYFMGTV
+883 AQMPVTLYFMGTAH
-896 MDTFTW
+896 DTFTW
-902 HGTGGEPVTFTG
+902 HGTNGEPMSFTG
-914 EYFMT
+914 EYMLT
-919 FMPTRVRIAFAQS
+919 FQPTRVRLAFGQN

-940 FEKVQ
+940 IEKIK

>member
-1 MRRRFCYIEKMR
+1 
-13 ESNKREVPEV
+13 
-23 RQKGS
+23 
-28 CMGQKKVLD
+28 MGQKKVLD
-37 WQYYS
+37 WKYYS
-42 ETAIRSV
+42 EKAVASV
-49 AEGCVLLRNEGQVL
+49 AEGRVLLRNENKVL
-63 PLKKKEKVAVFGRI
+63 PFGKGEKVAVFGRI
-77 QVDYYKSG
+77 QLDYYKSG

-100 TEALTESGAVEVNRE
+100 TEGLLESGMVEVNRG
-115 LVKVYEDWCME
+115 LLAVYEDWCME

-150 LCEKVAAESETA
+150 LCEKAAAESEVA

-177 AEKGAYFLSDAEE
+177 AEKGAYFLSDEE
-190 DMLRQVRKYFKKMVV
+190 DAMLAKVRKHFKKMVV
-205 LLNVGGIIDMKFVT
+205 LLNVGG
-219 EYTPEAVLYVWQG
+219 PEAVLYGWQG
-232 GMLGGVGTAQV
+232 GMLGGTGTAQV

-248 SPSGKLPDTIAYSIE
+248 SPSGKLPDTIAYNIE

-269 YFGDRERN
+269 YFGSRERN
-277 FYSEDIYVGYRY
+277 FYTEDIYVGYRY
-289 FETFAKEKVMYP
+289 FETFAKDKVMYP

-316 SVSVNKEGVTLEV
+316 SVSVAKEGVTLEV
-329 AVTNTGNV
+329 AVTNTGD
-337 AGKEVVQVY
+337 ASGKEVVQVY
-346 CEAPQGVLGKPA
+346 CEAPQGLLGKPA
-358 RVLCGYEKTK
+358 RVLCGFEKTK
-368 ELAPQETQV
+368 ELAPGETQV
-377 LTVAVKTEEFASF
+377 LTVVVKTEDFASF
-390 DDLGKTGHKSCFVLE
+390 DDFGKTGHKSCFVLE
-405 AGEYVFYVGADVRS
+405 TGEYIFYVGADVRS

-426 NVPETC
+426 NVPETY

-442 PERSFPRMVPE
+442 PERSYPRMVPE
-453 KNGDGYCVKFE
+453 KDGDGYKVSFE

-471 QEEARRKA
+471 QDEVRRKE

-498 ADGKATMDAFIAQF
+498 ADGKVSMDAFIAQF

-533 GTASTFGGVTE
+533 GTASTFGGVTD

-570 AFSIPNGTLLAST
+570 AFSIPNGTLIAST
-583 FNKELI
+583 FNRELI

-630 DPYLTGTMAT
+630 DPYLTGTMAS
-640 AELKGFHSAGV
+640 AELKGFHSVGV
-651 TGTIKHFCG
+651 TGTVKHFCG

-666 RHTTDSV
+666 RHTSDSV

-681 IYLKCFEIAVKE
+681 IYLKCFEIAVKD
-693 GKAKTVMTTYG
+693 GKAQTIMTTYG

-723 DDWGFEG
+723 DDWGFDG

-736 WAAINRRNNPVDKR
+736 WAAINRRNQPVDKR
-750 DFAALAMSQND
+750 DFAALAISQND
-761 VYMVCS
+761 VYMVTR
-767 DSLTNDDNV
+767 DSLTHDDNV

-785 TRGELQRNAA
+785 TRAELQRNAA
-795 NICRFLLSTHALK
+795 NICRFILTTHALK
-808 RLCGTED
+808 RLRGMDDEVERVNYHAED
-815 EIARKNYPEEEDEDG
+815 EEDSAG
-830 ANESYTYDL
+830 GSYTYNLGD
-839 KEYLEIDMTGV
+839 YLEIDLTGV
-850 SSKKGGHY
+850 HSKKGSHH
-858 TFMLNLEERAKYR
+858 TFMLNVEEVTKYR
-871 FGITGSSKASEL
+871 FTFTASSTAGEL
-883 AQMPVTLYFMGTV
+883 AQMPVTLYFMGTAH
-896 MDTFTW
+896 DTFTW
-902 HGTGGEPVTFTG
+902 HGTNGEPMSFTG
-914 EYFMT
+914 EYMLT
-919 FMPTRVRIAFAQS
+919 FQPTRVRLAFGQN

-940 FEKVQ
+940 IEKIK

>member
-1 MRRRFCYIEKMR
+1 
-13 ESNKREVPEV
+13 
-23 RQKGS
+23 
-28 CMGQKKVLD
+28 MGQKKVLD
-37 WQYYS
+37 WRKYS

-49 AEGCVLLRNEGQVL
+49 AEGIVLLRNEGKVL
-63 PLKKKEKVAVFGRI
+63 PFRKGEKVAVFGRI
-77 QVDYYKSG
+77 QLDYYKSG

-100 TEALTESGAVEVNRE
+100 TEGLIESGAVEVNRG
-115 LVKVYEDWCME
+115 LLKTYEDWCME

-150 LCEKVAAESETA
+150 LCEKTAEESEAA

-177 AEKGAYFLSDAEE
+177 AEKGAYYLSDEE
-190 DMLRQVRKYFKKMVV
+190 DAMLAKVRKYFKKMVV
-205 LLNVGGIIDMKFVT
+205 LLNVGGLIDMSFVT
-219 EYTPEAVLYVWQG
+219 KYEPEAVLYGWQG
-232 GMLGGVGTAQV
+232 GMLGGTGTAQV

-248 SPSGKLPDTIAYSIE
+248 SPSGKLPDTIAFSIE

-269 YFGDRERN
+269 NFGSRERN
-277 FYSEDIYVGYRY
+277 FYAEDIYVGYRY
-289 FETFAKEKVMYP
+289 FETFAKDKVMYP
-301 FGFGLSYTTFSMETK
+301 FGFGLSYTTFSMEARGI
-316 SVSVNKEGVTLEV
+316 SVIKDGVTLDV
-329 AVTNTGNV
+329 AVTNIGDV
-337 AGKEVVQVY
+337 SGKEVVQVY
-346 CEAPQGVLGKPA
+346 CEAPQGALGKPA

-368 ELAPQETQV
+368 ELAPKETQV
-377 LTVAVKTEEFASF
+377 VTVTVKTADFASF

-405 AGEYVFYVGADVRS
+405 AGEYNFYVGSDVRS

-426 NVPETC
+426 NVPETY
-432 VVSEHEQVLA
+432 VVSGHEQVLA
-442 PERSFPRMVPE
+442 PERAYERMVPE
-453 KNGDGYCVKFE
+453 KNGDGYVVKFE

-471 QEEARRKA
+471 QDEVRRKE
-479 RMPKELAYTGDKG
+479 RMPKEIAYTGNQG

-498 ADGKATMDAFIAQF
+498 ADGKVTMDAFIAQF

-533 GTASTFGGVTE
+533 GTASTFGGVTD

-583 FNKELI
+583 FNKELLT
-589 YELFTCFGLEAAYHK
+589 ELFTYFGLEAAYNK

-630 DPYLTGTMAT
+630 DPYLTGTMAA
-640 AELKGFHSAGV
+640 AELRGFHSAGV

-666 RHTTDSV
+666 RHTSDSV

-681 IYLKCFEIAVKE
+681 IYLKCFEIAVKD
-693 GKAKTVMTTYG
+693 GNAQTIMTTYG

-723 DDWGFEG
+723 DDWGFDG

-736 WAAINRRNNPVDKR
+736 WAAINRRNQPVDKR

-761 VYMVCS
+761 VYMVCT
-767 DSLTNDDNV
+767 DSLTHDDNV

-785 TRGELQRNAA
+785 KRAELQRNAA
-795 NICRFLLSTHALK
+795 NICRFILTTHALK
-808 RLCGTED
+808 RLRGIDD
-815 EIARKNYPEEEDEDG
+815 EIDRVNYNAEDEDDS
-830 ANESYTYDL
+830 ANASYTYDL
-839 KEYLEIDMTGV
+839 GDYLEIDLTGV
-850 SSKKGGHY
+850 HSKKGSHH
-858 TFMLNLEERAKYR
+858 TFMLNVEEVTKYR
-871 FGITGSSKASEL
+871 FTFTASSTASEL

-896 MDTFTW
+896 HDTFTW
-902 HGTGGEPVTFTG
+902 HGTNGEPVSFSG
-914 EYFMT
+914 EYVLT
-919 FMPTRVRIAFAQS
+919 FQPTRVRLAFGQS

-940 FEKVQ
+940 IEKVK

>member
-1 MRRRFCYIEKMR
+1 
-13 ESNKREVPEV
+13 
-23 RQKGS
+23 
-28 CMGQKKVLD
+28 
-37 WQYYS
+37 
-42 ETAIRSV
+42 
-49 AEGCVLLRNEGQVL
+49 LL
-63 PLKKKEKVAVFGRI
+63 K
-77 QVDYYKSG
+77 
-85 TGSGG
+85 T
-90 MVNVSHVVGI
+90 
-100 TEALTESGAVEVNRE
+100 
-115 LVKVYEDWCME
+115 YEDWCME

-139 WSQKEMELSDA
+139 WSQKEMELSDE
-150 LCEKVAAESETA
+150 LCARVAAESAVA

-177 AEKGAYFLSDAEE
+177 AEKGAYFLSDEE
-190 DMLRQVRKYFKKMVV
+190 DAMLAKVRKHFKKMVV
-205 LLNVGGIIDMKFVT
+205 LLNVGGIIDMSFVPT
-219 EYTPEAVLYVWQG
+219 YEPEAVLYGWQG
-232 GMLGGVGTAQV
+232 GMLGGIGTAQV

-277 FYSEDIYVGYRY
+277 VYSEDIYVGYRY
-289 FETFAKEKVMYP
+289 FETFAKDKVMYP
-301 FGFGLSYTTFSMETK
+301 FGFGLSYTTFSLETEL
-316 SVSVNKEGVTLEV
+316 VACTNGGVEVEV
-329 AVTNTGNV
+329 AVTNTGDV
-337 AGKEVVQVY
+337 PGKEVVQVY
-346 CEAPQGVLGKPA
+346 WEAPQGCLGKPA
-358 RVLCGYEKTK
+358 RVLCEYAKTK

-377 LTVAVKTEEFASF
+377 LYMKIRDEDVASF
-390 DDLGKTGHKSCFVLE
+390 DDLGKTGYKSCFVME
-405 AGEYVFYVGADVRS
+405 EGFCNVYVGTDVRS
-419 AKKAAST
+419 AEQVASVT
-426 NVPETC
+426 TVETY

-442 PERSFPRMVPE
+442 PELSFTRMVPE
-453 KNGDGYCVKFE
+453 QDGEGYKVSFE

-471 QEEARRKA
+471 QDEVRRKE

-492 IKLADV
+492 IKLSDV
-498 ADGKATMDAFIAQF
+498 AEGNATMDAFIAQL

-552 CGCCADGPAG
+552 CACCADGPAG

-589 YELFTCFGLEAAYHK
+589 TELFTCFGLEAAYHK

-630 DPYLTGTMAT
+630 DPYLTGTIAA

-666 RHTTDSV
+666 RHTSDSV

-681 IYLKCFEIAVKE
+681 IYLKCFEIAVKD
-693 GKAKTVMTTYG
+693 GKAQTIMTTYG

-723 DDWGFEG
+723 DDWGFDG

-736 WAAINRRNNPVDKR
+736 WAAINRRNQPVDKR

-761 VYMVCS
+761 VYMVCT
-767 DSLTNDDNV
+767 DSLTHDDNV
-776 MEALADGSL
+776 MEALADGTL
-785 TRGELQRNAA
+785 TRAELQRNAA
-795 NICRFLLSTHALK
+795 NICRFILSTHALK
-808 RLCGTED
+808 RLMGTDD
-815 EIARKNYPEEEDEDG
+815 EVERINYQADDEDGG

-839 KEYLEIDMTGV
+839 GDYLEIDMTGI

-858 TFMLNLEERAKYR
+858 TCMLNVAEVTKYR
-871 FGITGSSKASEL
+871 FTVTASSNASEL
-883 AQMPVTLYFMGTV
+883 AQMPVTLYFMGTAH
-896 MDTFTW
+896 DTFTW
-902 HGTGGEPVTFTG
+902 HGTGGEPVSFTG
-914 EYFMT
+914 EYFR
-919 FMPTRVRIAFAQS
+919 FFQPTRLRLAFGQS
-932 GIDFHKIV
+932 GIDFHKLVI
-940 FEKVQ
+940 EKIK

>member
-1 MRRRFCYIEKMR
+1 
-13 ESNKREVPEV
+13 
-23 RQKGS
+23 
-28 CMGQKKVLD
+28 MGQKKVLD
-37 WQYYS
+37 WKHYS
-42 ETAIRSV
+42 DTAIASV
-49 AEGCVLLRNEGQVL
+49 AEGVVLLRNENKVL
-63 PLKKKEKVAVFGRI
+63 PFRKGEKVAVFGRI
-77 QVDYYKSG
+77 QLDYYKSG

-100 TEALTESGAVEVNRE
+100 TEGLIESGAVEVNRE
-115 LVKVYEDWCME
+115 LLKTYEDWCME

-139 WSQKEMELSDA
+139 WSQKEMELSDE
-150 LCEKVAAESETA
+150 LCARVAAESAVA

-177 AEKGAYFLSDAEE
+177 AEKGAYFLSDEE
-190 DMLRQVRKYFKKMVV
+190 DAMLAKVRKHFKKMVV
-205 LLNVGGIIDMKFVT
+205 LLNVGGIIDMSFVT
-219 EYTPEAVLYVWQG
+219 TYEPEAVLYGWQG
-232 GMLGGVGTAQV
+232 GMLGGIGTAQV

-277 FYSEDIYVGYRY
+277 VYSEDIYVGYRY
-289 FETFAKEKVMYP
+289 FETFAKDKVMYP
-301 FGFGLSYTTFSMETK
+301 FGFGLSYTTFSLETEL
-316 SVSVNKEGVTLEV
+316 VACTNGGVEVEV
-329 AVTNTGNV
+329 AVTNTGDV
-337 AGKEVVQVY
+337 PGKEVVQVY
-346 CEAPQGVLGKPA
+346 WEAPQGCLGKPA
-358 RVLCGYEKTK
+358 RVLCEYAKTK

-377 LTVAVKTEEFASF
+377 LYMKIRDEDVASF
-390 DDLGKTGHKSCFVLE
+390 DDLGKTGYKSCFVME
-405 AGEYVFYVGADVRS
+405 EGFCNVYVGTDVRS
-419 AKKAAST
+419 AEQVASVT
-426 NVPETC
+426 TVETY

-442 PERSFPRMVPE
+442 PELSFTRMVPE
-453 KNGDGYCVKFE
+453 QDGEGYKVSFE

-471 QEEARRKA
+471 QDEVRRKE

-492 IKLADV
+492 IKLSDV
-498 ADGKATMDAFIAQF
+498 AEGNATMDAFIAQL

-552 CGCCADGPAG
+552 CACCADGPAG

-589 YELFTCFGLEAAYHK
+589 TELFTCFGLEAAYHK

-630 DPYLTGTMAT
+630 DPYLTGTIAA

-666 RHTTDSV
+666 RHTSDSV

-681 IYLKCFEIAVKE
+681 IYLKCFEIAVKD
-693 GKAKTVMTTYG
+693 GKAQTIMTTYG

-723 DDWGFEG
+723 DDWGFDG

-736 WAAINRRNNPVDKR
+736 WAAINRRNQPVDKR

-761 VYMVCS
+761 VYMVCT
-767 DSLTNDDNV
+767 DSLTHDDNV
-776 MEALADGSL
+776 MEALADGTL
-785 TRGELQRNAA
+785 TRAELQRNAA
-795 NICRFLLSTHALK
+795 NICRFILSTHALK
-808 RLCGTED
+808 RLMGTDD
-815 EIARKNYPEEEDEDG
+815 EVERINYQADDEDGG

-839 KEYLEIDMTGV
+839 GDYLEIDMTGI

-858 TFMLNLEERAKYR
+858 TCMLNVAEVTKYR
-871 FGITGSSKASEL
+871 FTVTASSNASEL
-883 AQMPVTLYFMGTV
+883 AQMPVTLYFMGTAH
-896 MDTFTW
+896 DTFTW
-902 HGTGGEPVTFTG
+902 HGTGGEPVSFTG
-914 EYFMT
+914 EYFL
-919 FMPTRVRIAFAQS
+919 FFQPTRLRLAFGQS
-932 GIDFHKIV
+932 GIDFHKLVI
-940 FEKVQ
+940 EKIK

>member
-1 MRRRFCYIEKMR
+1 
-13 ESNKREVPEV
+13 VPETV
-23 RQKGS
+23 RKAYVVQRMKMPEARQKGLL
-28 CMGQKKVLD
+28 MGQKRVLD

-42 ETAIRSV
+42 EKAVQSV
-49 AEGCVLLRNEGQVL
+49 AEGCVLLRNEGKVL
-63 PLKKKEKVAVFGRI
+63 PFRKNEKVAVFGRI
-77 QVDYYKSG
+77 QLDYYKSG

-100 TEALTESGAVEVNRE
+100 TEGLLESGEVEVNRE
-115 LVKVYEDWCME
+115 LLKVYEEWCME

-139 WSQKEMELSDA
+139 WSQKEMPLSDA
-150 LCEKVAAESETA
+150 LCEKTAAESEVA

-177 AEKGAYFLSDAEE
+177 AEKGAYFLSDGE
-190 DMLRQVRKYFKKMVV
+190 DEMLAKVRKYFKKMVV
-205 LLNVGGIIDMKFVT
+205 LLNVGGLIDMSFVT
-219 EYTPEAVLYVWQG
+219 KYEPEAVLYGWQG
-232 GMLGGVGTAQV
+232 GMLGGTGTAQV

-248 SPSGKLPDTIAYSIE
+248 SPSGKMPDTIAYAIE

-269 YFGDRERN
+269 YFGSRERN

-289 FETFAKEKVMYP
+289 FETFAKDKVMYP
-301 FGFGLSYTTFSMETK
+301 FGFGLSYTSFSMETK
-316 SVSVNKEGVTLEV
+316 SVSAAKEGVTLEV
-329 AVTNTGNV
+329 AVTNTGDA

-368 ELAPQETQV
+368 ELAPRETQV
-377 LTVAVKTEEFASF
+377 LTVTVRTEDFASF
-390 DDLGKTGHKSCFVLE
+390 DDFGKTGHKSCFVLE
-405 AGEYVFYVGADVRS
+405 AGEYNFYVGADVRS

-426 NVPETC
+426 NVAETY

-442 PERSFPRMVPE
+442 PERSFTRMMPE
-453 KNGDGYCVKFE
+453 KDGEGYKVCFE

-471 QEEARRKA
+471 QDSVRRLE
-479 RMPKELAYTGDKG
+479 RMPKELAYTGNQG

-498 ADGKATMDAFIAQF
+498 ADGKASMDAFIAQF

-552 CGCCADGPAG
+552 CDCCADGPAG

-630 DPYLTGTMAT
+630 DPYLTGTMAS

-651 TGTIKHFCG
+651 TGTIKHFVG

-666 RHTTDSV
+666 RHTSDSV

-681 IYLKCFEIAVKE
+681 IYLKCFELAVKD
-693 GKAKTVMTTYG
+693 GKAKTIMTTYG

-718 TAILR
+718 TALLR
-723 DDWGFEG
+723 DDWGFDG

-736 WAAINRRNNPVDKR
+736 WAAINRRNQPVDKR

-761 VYMVCS
+761 VYMVTR

-776 MEALADGSL
+776 MESLADGSL
-785 TRGELQRNAA
+785 KRAELQRNAA
-795 NICRFLLSTHALK
+795 NICRFILSTHALK
-808 RLCGTED
+808 RLSGTDDEIERVNYHEED
-815 EIARKNYPEEEDEDG
+815 EEDG
-830 ANESYTYDL
+830 ANGNYTYDL
-839 KEYLEIDMTGV
+839 GDYLEIDLTGV
-850 SSKKGGHY
+850 HSKKGSHH
-858 TFMLNLEERAKYR
+858 TFMLNVEERTKYR
-871 FGITGSSKASEL
+871 FTFTASSMASEL

-896 MDTFTW
+896 HDTFTW
-902 HGTGGEPVTFTG
+902 HGTKGEPMSFTG
-914 EYFMT
+914 EYFLT
-919 FMPTRVRIAFAQS
+919 FQPTRVRLAFAQS
-932 GIDFHKIV
+932 GIDFHKITI
-940 FEKVQ
+940 EKVK

>member
-1 MRRRFCYIEKMR
+1 
-13 ESNKREVPEV
+13 
-23 RQKGS
+23 
-28 CMGQKKVLD
+28 MGQKKVLD
-37 WQYYS
+37 WKYYS
-42 ETAIRSV
+42 EKAVASV
-49 AEGCVLLRNEGQVL
+49 AEGCVLLRNENKVL
-63 PLKKKEKVAVFGRI
+63 PFKKEEKVAVFGRI
-77 QVDYYKSG
+77 QLDYYKSG

-100 TEALTESGAVEVNRE
+100 TEGLLECGAVEVNRE
-115 LVKVYEDWCME
+115 LLSVYENWCLE

-150 LCEKVAAESETA
+150 LCEKVAAESEVA

-177 AEKGAYFLSDAEE
+177 AEKGAYFLSDEE
-190 DMLRQVRKYFKKMVV
+190 DAMLAKVRKHFKKMVV
-205 LLNVGGIIDMKFVT
+205 LLNVGGLIDMSFVT
-219 EYTPEAVLYVWQG
+219 KYEPEAVLYGWQG
-232 GMLGGVGTAQV
+232 GMLGGTGTAQV

-248 SPSGKLPDTIAYSIE
+248 SPSGKLPDTIAYAIE

-269 YFGDRERN
+269 YFGSRERN
-277 FYSEDIYVGYRY
+277 FYTEDIYVGYRY
-289 FETFAKEKVMYP
+289 FETFAKDKVMYP

-316 SVSVNKEGVTLEV
+316 SVSVAKEGVTLEV
-329 AVTNTGNV
+329 AVTNTGD
-337 AGKEVVQVY
+337 ASGKEVVQVY
-346 CEAPQGVLGKPA
+346 CEAPQGLLGKPA
-358 RVLCGYEKTK
+358 RVLCGFEKTK
-368 ELAPQETQV
+368 ELAPGETQV
-377 LTVAVKTEEFASF
+377 LTVVVKTEDFASF
-390 DDLGKTGHKSCFVLE
+390 DDFGKTGHKSCFVLE
-405 AGEYVFYVGADVRS
+405 AGEYIFYVGADVRS

-426 NVPETC
+426 NVPETY
-432 VVSEHEQVLA
+432 VMSEHEQVLA
-442 PERSFPRMVPE
+442 PERSYPRMVPE
-453 KNGDGYCVKFE
+453 KDGDGYKVSFE

-471 QEEARRKA
+471 QDEVRRKE

-498 ADGKATMDAFIAQF
+498 ADGKVSMDAFIAQF

-533 GTASTFGGVTE
+533 GTASTFGGVTD
-544 ELAAFGIP
+544 ELLAFGIP

-570 AFSIPNGTLLAST
+570 AFSIPNGTLIAST

-630 DPYLTGTMAT
+630 DPYLTGTMAS

-651 TGTIKHFCG
+651 TGTVKHFCG

-666 RHTTDSV
+666 RHTSDSV

-681 IYLKCFEIAVKE
+681 IYLKCFEIAVKD
-693 GKAKTVMTTYG
+693 GKAQTIMTTYG

-723 DDWGFEG
+723 DDWGFDG

-736 WAAINRRNNPVDKR
+736 WAAINRRNQPVDKR

-761 VYMVCS
+761 VYMVTR
-767 DSLTNDDNV
+767 DSLTHDDNV

-785 TRGELQRNAA
+785 TRAELQRNAA
-795 NICRFLLSTHALK
+795 NICRFILTTHAFK
-808 RLCGTED
+808 RLRGMDDEVERVNYHAED
-815 EIARKNYPEEEDEDG
+815 EEDG
-830 ANESYTYDL
+830 VNGSYTYNLGD
-839 KEYLEIDMTGV
+839 YLEIDLTGV
-850 SSKKGGHY
+850 HSKKGGHH
-858 TFMLNLEERAKYR
+858 TFMLNVEEVTKYR
-871 FGITGSSKASEL
+871 FTFTASSMAGEL
-883 AQMPVTLYFMGTV
+883 AQMPVTLYFMGTAH
-896 MDTFTW
+896 DTFTW
-902 HGTGGEPVTFTG
+902 HGTNGEPMSFTG
-914 EYFMT
+914 EYMLT
-919 FMPTRVRIAFAQS
+919 FQPTRVRLAFAQN

-940 FEKVQ
+940 IEKIK